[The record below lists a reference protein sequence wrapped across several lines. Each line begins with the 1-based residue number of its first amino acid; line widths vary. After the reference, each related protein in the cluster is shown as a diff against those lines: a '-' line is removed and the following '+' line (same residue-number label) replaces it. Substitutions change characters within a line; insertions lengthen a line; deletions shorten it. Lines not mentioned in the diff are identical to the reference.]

1 MSGHGLAFPDL
12 ESAAIKEQYPDPDD
26 TRLLKRFQANWIKYN
41 KFWDANT
48 KKELLGLIKA
58 GDVKTN
64 ETNRYGPSGHKFWKR
79 KDELTWALWI
89 VMRTHYGIEK
99 LAKLQAKLAVQFP
112 KIAASSW
119 VCPDQ
124 QLEGI
129 QMANAESDDGPL
141 CIKPEEHS
149 GKPLQGSLATSEGGE
164 AGNLEAQTHT
174 DLDSRKRA
182 HSGTPGGSQRAKR
195 TAAPLA
201 KMHPSTHHS
210 LAIGPPQRTPQR
222 RSLLDRIE
230 DIRKRIADIP
240 KDMSPMISHQI
251 AGFPSNDTHI
261 GTPLPMNNDSLL
273 QRRDQRGRGDTQDVS
288 AGSIE
293 LTRTA
298 DRRAKIREVMDKI
311 GECVN
316 ELTASIMPEEMDDLK
331 RSVDDLKSTTET
343 NREEIQEA
351 KEITSELRRR
361 VEEQQHQI
369 DSQGQVIRQMEDA
382 ILNVW
387 QKLHQLQESYPQ
399 HSQGAATPG
408 YTATALRLN
417 RTLPNAAEQY
427 SVTNSMGGRALMNAG
442 PGTAQPNTLPGGTL
456 VSQGGF
462 DPTRT
467 LIDPAMQHYP
477 QTPLLGDTHHPRQ
490 ANRTE

>member
-41 KFWDANT
+41 EYWDTDT
-48 KKELLGLIKA
+48 KRELLGLISG

-64 ETNRYGPSGHKFWKR
+64 ETNRSGPSGHKFWKR

-89 VMRTHYGIEK
+89 AMRTHYGIEK

-112 KIAASSW
+112 QIVASSW

-124 QLEGI
+124 QLKGI

-164 AGNLEAQTHT
+164 VDDLEAQTHI
-174 DLDSRKRA
+174 DSDSRKRA
-182 HSGTPGGSQRAKR
+182 HSGTPGGPKRAKR
-195 TAAPLA
+195 TAVPLA
-201 KMHPSTHHS
+201 KMHPPTHHS

-222 RSLLDRIE
+222 RSILDRME
-230 DIRKRIADIP
+230 DVRKEIADIP
-240 KDMSPMISHQI
+240 KDMSSMISRQI

-273 QRRDQRGRGDTQDVS
+273 QRRDQGGRGGPQDVS
-288 AGSIE
+288 AESIE

-311 GECVN
+311 VECVN

-331 RSVDDLKSTTET
+331 RSVDDLRSTTET

-351 KEITSELRRR
+351 KETTSELQRR

-369 DSQGQVIRQMEDA
+369 DSQGLVIGQMEDA
-382 ILNVW
+382 MLSVW
-387 QKLHQLQESYPQ
+387 QKLHQPQEQSPRY
-399 HSQGAATPG
+399 SQWQATPR
-408 YTATALRLN
+408 YTGTALHLN
-417 RTLPNAAEQY
+417 RTLPNATEQY
-427 SVTNSMGGRALMNAG
+427 SVTNSTGGRAPMIAG
-442 PGTAQPNTLPGGTL
+442 SGTAQPNTLPRGTL

-467 LIDPAMQHYP
+467 LIDPALQHYP
-477 QTPLLGDTHHPRQ
+477 QTQLLGDTHHPRQ
-490 ANRTE
+490 ANRPE